1 MSVTV
6 IIFGGQL
13 ICCFYLIQYFLIR
26 PLPLQYHL
34 EWSINS
40 ANVINELVSA
50 SYLMYT

>member
-1 MSVTV
+1 MSVTA

-13 ICCFYLIQYFLIR
+13 IGCFYVIEYFHIR

-40 ANVINELVSA
+40 ANVIN
-50 SYLMYT
+50 